1 MNTDKNKFWLVLLYA
16 IVSCG
21 FALLFETIII
31 EKVPSNSDFGEGL
44 NTNLKIAKFENKTI
58 EVFSGIMITI
68 IGFTLFTTIICSC
81 KTDSK
86 NTISNFGF
94 IKLSGAII
102 NFLCLILS
110 IAITFQVKKEIKKT
124 EESPYESIKKKSVK
138 VIIIEVF
145 AIIFYILD
153 MFLYFYIVSK
163 IYSEQSQNSQ
173 HIIGEPDKRYQ
184 YNEIKQ
190 YIDISIYEALIKGIF
205 DKRANE
211 HLIQIILFYKN
222 QQFDGLCDD
231 DSIKKEIIDII
242 IFIVAVLHYQNDKLM
257 IILSKDIKN
266 NFSILFEYSL
276 PLILTVIKLKLENGF
291 YKKRYVVVKKI
302 ETQFFLSMERE
313 IEKNDKGDITSYK
326 SVFRCRKV
334 SNETIQVLRTNLQS
348 IE

>member
-81 KTDSK
+81 KTNSE
-86 NTISNFGF
+86 NTISNFRF
-94 IKLSGAII
+94 IKFSGPII
-102 NFLCLILS
+102 HFLCLILS

-163 IYSEQSQNSQ
+163 IYSQ
-173 HIIGEPDKRYQ
+173 HIIGEPDRRYE
-184 YNEIKQ
+184 YNEIRQ
-190 YIDISIYEALIKGIF
+190 YIDIPIYEALIKGIF
-205 DKRANE
+205 DKRAND